1 MSSTKLKIAVIDDEH
16 DILTLYEDFLISRGH
31 EVYGSLNADNIMPDF
46 VKNLPDIALLNYRIA
61 GQKSGIDA
69 AIEILTEY
77 PCFPIL
83 FVTAYDQLYK
93 IILGYSE
100 LKGKNISVLLKP
112 VLLKKIED
120 ALLTLVK

>member
-1 MSSTKLKIAVIDDEH
+1 MSSTKLKIAVIDDEQ